1 MEFKPGDLVEIVGN
15 VHEDELPVER
25 IGLLIK
31 KGAYNDTFIVQFM
44 NGYESQY
51 HSMFFAKIEKKQE
64 DDLTCS

>member
-15 VHEDELPVER
+15 VHEDGLPDEP

-31 KGAYNDTFIVQFM
+31 KGAFNDTFIVQFI

-51 HSMFFAKIEKKQE
+51 HSMFFAKIEKNKK
-64 DDLTCS
+64 TT